1 MKIGIDASRI
11 EAGEKLTGVGRY
23 ALQIISHLRTQ
34 IPEDVQ
40 VILYS
45 RRSLREEIFPLPK
58 NWQSKILHWPPRRLW
73 TQIRL
78 SFEMFFHPV
87 DVLFVPAHVLPLI
100 RPAKSVSV
108 IHDVSALHS
117 WEAYNWFEKW
127 YSLYAARLACRS
139 GAVIVPS
146 EFVRQDL
153 IKYLGLPS
161 CKSSSGEESGKNI
174 FAIHHGVEEKFFA
187 PIAESEIQTVAEKY
201 NLIPKKYFLFV
212 GRIENKKNTE
222 NLVNAFELFKQTD
235 VGKDF
240 KLILVGAYG
249 FGGENTKKLIDNS
262 DFKNSIITPGFLD
275 DIEMLPLLQGSSA
288 FVFPAMYEGFGMP
301 ILEAYASGVPILT
314 ADSGSSPE
322 IAEDASFEVD
332 CTSPAKIA
340 EGMALMVEGGAV
352 SSEKIQKALKIA
364 REHNWS
370 KTAEI
375 TAKILIS

>member
-11 EAGEKLTGVGRY
+11 EVGENLTGVGRY
-23 ALQIISHLRTQ
+23 ALQIISHLRHQ

-40 VILYS
+40 VVLYS
-45 RRSLREEIFPLPK
+45 RRPLRAEIFPLPK
-58 NWQSKILHWPPRRLW
+58 NWENKILNWSPRRLW

-78 SFEMFFHPV
+78 SFEILFHPV

-117 WEAYNWFEKW
+117 PDAYNWFEKW

-146 EFVRQDL
+146 DFVRQDL
-153 IKYLGLPS
+153 IKYLGPPS
-161 CKSSSGEESGKNI
+161 RKASTGEMIEKNI
-174 FAIHHGVEEKFFA
+174 FTIHHGVEEKFFA
-187 PIAESEIQTVAEKY
+187 PIAELEIQKVAEKY

-222 NLVNAFELFKQTD
+222 NLVKAFEIFKQTN

-240 KLILVGAYG
+240 KLILVGSFG
-249 FGGENTKKLIDNS
+249 FGGENTKRLIDNS
-262 DFKNSIITPGFLD
+262 VFKNSIIAPGFLD
-275 DIEMLPLLQGSSA
+275 DTEMLPLLKGA
-288 FVFPAMYEGFGMP
+288 AAYVFPPMLEGFGMP
-301 ILEAYASGVPILT
+301 ILEAFAVGVPILT
-314 ADSGSSPE
+314 STHGSSPE
-322 IAEDASFEVD
+322 IASDASFEVD
-332 CTSPAKIA
+332 CTSPEKMA
-340 EGMALMVEGGAV
+340 ESMVLMVTGGAV
-352 SSEKIQKALKIA
+352 SGEKIQKGIKIA

-370 KTAEI
+370 KTA
-375 TAKILIS
+375 

>member
-11 EAGEKLTGVGRY
+11 EEGENLTGVGRY
-23 ALQIISHLRTQ
+23 ALQIISHLRKQ
-34 IPEDVQ
+34 IPEDVR

-45 RRSLREEIFPLPK
+45 RRPLREEIFPLPK
-58 NWQSKILHWPPRRLW
+58 NWQNKILNWPPRRLW

-78 SFEMFFHPV
+78 SFEMLFHPV

-117 WEAYNWFEKW
+117 PEAYNWFEKW

-139 GAVIVPS
+139 SAVIVPS

-153 IKYLGLPS
+153 IKYLG
-161 CKSSSGEESGKNI
+161 SSSHETSVGETGGKNI

-187 PIAESEIQTVAEKY
+187 PIAESEIKKVTEKY
-201 NLIPKKYFLFV
+201 SLISKKYFLFV

-222 NLVNAFELFKQTD
+222 NLVKAFELFKQTD

-240 KLILVGAYG
+240 KLILVGAFG
-249 FGGENTKKLIDNS
+249 FGGENTKRLIDNS
-262 DFKNSIITPGFLD
+262 VFKNSIITSGFLD
-275 DIEMLPLLQGSSA
+275 DTEMLPLLQGSTA
-288 FVFPAMYEGFGMP
+288 FVFPASSEGFGMP
-301 ILEAYASGVPILT
+301 ILEAFAAGIPILT
-314 ADSGSSPE
+314 SSGGSSPE

-340 EGMALMVEGGAV
+340 EGMARMVGGGAV
-352 SSEKIQKALKIA
+352 SSEKIQKGIKIA

-375 TAKILIS
+375 TAKILLG